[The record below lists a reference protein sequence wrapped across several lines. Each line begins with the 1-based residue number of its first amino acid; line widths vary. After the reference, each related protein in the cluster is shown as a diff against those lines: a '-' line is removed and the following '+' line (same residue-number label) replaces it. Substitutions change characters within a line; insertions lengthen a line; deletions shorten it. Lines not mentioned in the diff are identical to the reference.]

1 MGVADKAPACSGRAA
16 FHRIVW
22 SACPFWSIS
31 QNVQPFLDALTPG
44 LTALITSAVAGLG
57 LRPTNPEPGP
67 ETMSMHLV
75 LRR

>member
-1 MGVADKAPACSGRAA
+1 MPGRRRRAAGGPA

-57 LRPTNPEPGP
+57 LRPTHPEPGP